1 MERSVL
7 KWSVEDDIVSSY
19 AEEWRF
25 HASWSLAAQT
35 KCRWNAWSNCWRARF
50 GFKPEDTNGSFR
62 SHHFYRKQWTTT
74 GFKMVCLYL
83 LKIFSTICDP
93 ILASVLP
100 LKAMVSCIS
109 RTCDFEPKISG
120 KKCGLY
126 TSKYGNCR
134 KCFFWQ
140 DTHNSLSIE

>member
-1 MERSVL
+1 
-7 KWSVEDDIVSSY
+7 
-19 AEEWRF
+19 
-25 HASWSLAAQT
+25 
-35 KCRWNAWSNCWRARF
+35 
-50 GFKPEDTNGSFR
+50 
-62 SHHFYRKQWTTT
+62 
-74 GFKMVCLYL
+74 MVCLYL

-126 TSKYGNCR
+126 TSKYGN
-134 KCFFWQ
+134 
-140 DTHNSLSIE
+140 TLYLSELKSRFSNLPYFTAVKPFKIFHG